1 MTEISVPIPTDSD
14 GYLRRQ
20 CPTCDQ
26 QFKWHHGPVD
36 DAAASAA
43 TPPLV
48 YYCPLC
54 GASADVDSWWTTEQ
68 IEYAQEAAMPDILQQ
83 LEDEI
88 PEITVELPPPPAEL
102 VEPND
107 MQVVIAPCHAY
118 EPVKVPE
125 SQQQPFHCLVCGDRY
140 VA

>member
-1 MTEISVPIPTDSD
+1 MTEVSVPIPTDSD

-36 DAAASAA
+36 DDAAISAA
-43 TPPLV
+43 PPSV

-83 LEDEI
+83 LEYDI
-88 PEITVELPPPPAEL
+88 PELTVELPPPPPGL

-107 MQVVIAPCHAY
+107 MQVVIAPCHDE

-125 SQQQPFHCLVCGDRY
+125 NQREPFHCLVCGDRY